1 MMPQFFYIFMNSIR
15 LKMTDAVA
23 FNHIFDSCIRQM
35 FSLLLSS
42 FTMRATS
49 AVRENGVMI

>member
-1 MMPQFFYIFMNSIR
+1 MPQFFYIFMNSIW